1 MNGLRTCLT
10 EDATELLRKLVR
22 FDTVNPPG
30 DERPAQ
36 EHLAGVLSAAG
47 FQCELL
53 GAEPGR
59 PNLVARLRGDGEPGP
74 TLCYLGHVDTVL
86 ADAQEWSHDPWS
98 GDVADGHLWGRGAID
113 MKSQVAA
120 EVAAAASLAR
130 SGWRPARGEL
140 LIVAVVDEETGGGLG
155 AEWITKSHPEKVRCD
170 VLVNEGGGAVFEYGG
185 RRLYG
190 VCCAEKGVF
199 RFTLSTEGVAGH
211 ASMPK
216 MGENALL
223 KMAPLLERL
232 GARQPAYEL
241 TAEPQAFLRGLG
253 EDPADPQGA
262 VARMA
267 AEDPRLATVFEPM
280 FGVTFTPTRIRAS
293 EKINVIPSRA
303 ELKVDCRVPPGLG
316 EEQVLRGISEVLKGE
331 EGRPGRPGDGR
342 VEGDE
347 GGEQGRESIAHS
359 PRAAG
364 NEDAG
369 QGRGGR
375 GAGGW
380 RLDFTE
386 RVVGNRSP
394 IDTPL
399 MQAIGEWVAE
409 HDPGAEVVPVILPG
423 FTDSRHF
430 RDAFPECVAYGFFP
444 QRHQSLFE
452 TMALMHGADERI
464 DVRDLGFAA
473 EFYRDLA
480 LRILG

>member
-1 MNGLRTCLT
+1 MNGLR

-59 PNLVARLRGDGEPGP
+59 PNLVARLRGVDGSADSGP

-86 ADAQEWSHDPWS
+86 ADAREWSHDPWS

-155 AEWITKSHPEKVRCD
+155 AEWITKNHPEKVRCD

-185 RRLYG
+185 PPARRLYG

-199 RFTLSTEGVAGH
+199 RFTLTTEGVAGH

-241 TAEPQAFLRGLG
+241 TAEPRAFLRGLG
-253 EDPADPQGA
+253 EDPADPRGA
-262 VARMA
+262 IARMA

-316 EEQVLRGISEVLKGE
+316 EEEVLRGIKEVLEEEDRTSRSGE
-331 EGRPGRPGDGR
+331 G
-342 VEGDE
+342 
-347 GGEQGRESIAHS
+347 
-359 PRAAG
+359 RAAG

-399 MQAIGEWVAE
+399 MAAIGEWVSE